1 MVEWYYLLLASS
13 ILMGASTVIEK
24 HTLKDEHASAYSSGF
39 SIITALLALVFLPF
53 ANFSI
58 KLFEIPLL
66 YIISL
71 ISTATYLFTARIFKH
86 GNISVASPIFSSL
99 PVLFIVILSAIFLKE
114 YLKPVQYLVIAI
126 LIITAYFL
134 MTMGNKDGSKA
145 FEKTK
150 YAYLIIVS
158 CFLGASGAI
167 ILKYLLN
174 LGMNIFTILIFIEL
188 FMSIN
193 FIVYM
198 KLKYGGPKE
207 TISNLKKYKKSIVAI
222 SFLTTIYRLTYYAAA
237 SLVFISLVS
246 PVRNSI
252 YIVITT
258 VAGGILF
265 NEKGI
270 KKKLVLSSI
279 LIVCVYYLS
288 VL

>member
-1 MVEWYYLLLASS
+1 MGASS
-13 ILMGASTVIEK
+13 IIEK
-24 HTLKDEHASAYSSGF
+24 YALKDEHASAYSSGF
-39 SIITALLALVFLPF
+39 AIVTALLALIFLPF

-99 PVLFIVILSAIFLKE
+99 PVLFIVIMSAMTLNE
-114 YLKPVQYLVIAI
+114 YLKPIQYLIIAI
-126 LIITAYFL
+126 MVITTYFL
-134 MTMGNKDGSKA
+134 MTFGNKNGSKA

-150 YAYLIIVS
+150 YIYLIVLTS
-158 CFLGASGAI
+158 FLGAVGAI

-188 FMSIN
+188 FMAIN
-193 FIVYM
+193 FTAYM

-207 TISNLKKYKKSIVAI
+207 VISNLKKYKKSIVAI
-222 SFLTTIYRLTYYAAA
+222 SSLTTLYRLTYYAAA
-237 SLVFISLVS
+237 SLIFISLVS
-246 PVRNSI
+246 PIRNSI

-258 VAGGILF
+258 VAGGVIF

-270 KKKLVLSSI
+270 KKKLILSSI
-279 LIVCVYYLS
+279 LIICAYYLS

>member
-1 MVEWYYLLLASS
+1 MIEWYYLLLASS
-13 ILMGASTVIEK
+13 ALMGASSIIEK
-24 HTLKDEHASAYSSGF
+24 YALKDEHASAYSSGF
-39 SIITALLALVFLPF
+39 AIVTALLALIFLPF

-99 PVLFIVILSAIFLKE
+99 PVLFIVIMSAMTLNE
-114 YLKPVQYLVIAI
+114 YLKPIQYLIIAI
-126 LIITAYFL
+126 MVITTYFL
-134 MTMGNKDGSKA
+134 MTFGNKNGSKA

-150 YAYLIIVS
+150 YIYLIVLTS
-158 CFLGASGAI
+158 FLGAVGAI

-188 FMSIN
+188 FMAIN
-193 FIVYM
+193 FTAYM

-207 TISNLKKYKKSIVAI
+207 VISNLKKYKKSIVAI
-222 SFLTTIYRLTYYAAA
+222 SSLTTLYRLTYYAAA
-237 SLVFISLVS
+237 SLIFISLVS
-246 PVRNSI
+246 PIRNSI

-258 VAGGILF
+258 VAGGVIF

-270 KKKLVLSSI
+270 KKKLILSSI
-279 LIVCVYYLS
+279 LIICAYYLS